1 MMGKKII
8 CGILFGWSLM
18 VSPAGPVYAEDPIK
32 FAGTHV
38 PDLFDEGING
48 PYQQL
53 FDLIEDNSSST
64 MELSIAPYNRSF
76 NNFRNMRADC
86 LFTGVRNDDNF
97 LGRGVASGG
106 YIMSDVI
113 NILEMKAYTRDPAAV
128 IETFESM
135 KGNVFAGTHAIIQV
149 FRTSMPEKAKD
160 ILFAPVDA
168 LDDAFQLV
176 EIGKAHGVLSF
187 ASNALILQRDKNA
200 GPGFRASATFNLRQ
214 SEEAIICHN
223 TERNDAFIEETN
235 RTISDLKKSGKL
247 DRLFGL
253 SR

>member
-1 MMGKKII
+1 MGKKII
-8 CGILFGWSLM
+8 CGILFVWSLM
-18 VSPAGPVYAEDPIK
+18 VSPAGPVYAEDSIK
-32 FAGTHV
+32 FAGTRV
-38 PDLFDEGING
+38 PDLFEDGINA
-48 PYQQL
+48 PYQQI
-53 FDLIEDNSSST
+53 FDLIKDSSSSL

-97 LGRGVASGG
+97 LGRGVANGD
-106 YIMSDVI
+106 YLMSDVI
-113 NILEMKAYTRDPAAV
+113 NILEIKVYTRDPEAV
-128 IETFESM
+128 IETFDSM

-149 FRTSMPEKAKD
+149 FRTSMPERAEE
-160 ILFAPVDA
+160 IMFAPVDA

-223 TERNDAFIEETN
+223 TDRNNAFIEEAN
-235 RTISDLKKSGKL
+235 HTISGLKKSGKL